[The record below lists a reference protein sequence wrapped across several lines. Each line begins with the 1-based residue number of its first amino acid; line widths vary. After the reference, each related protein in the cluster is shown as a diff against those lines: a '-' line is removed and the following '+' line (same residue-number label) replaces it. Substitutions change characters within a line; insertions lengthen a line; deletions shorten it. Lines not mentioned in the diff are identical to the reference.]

1 MYLQLMPQLIGQKVT
16 DVLVFEGNIYKLK
29 VVSNILKAKKNR
41 SGETVRSIR
50 VDAQNQDL
58 IVWGRENFHNMETGT
73 SPKEMKA
80 SISTLSY
87 LSVRSNI
94 AAWSKYLPLEFVNV
108 KERFIF
114 ASNVVRNIQE
124 KGSLLFQQGGR
135 KDIYSNEEEALLK
148 NISDK
153 VGQIIVNTQ
162 IL

>member
-1 MYLQLMPQLIGQKVT
+1 MHLQLMPQLIGQKVT
-16 DVLVFEGNIYKLK
+16 DVLAFEGNIYKLK
-29 VVSNILKAKKNR
+29 VVSNILKTKKNR

-58 IVWGRENFHNMETGT
+58 IVWGRENFHNMETGI
-73 SPKEMKA
+73 SPVEAKQNDFAFLKA
-80 SISTLSY
+80 KIWG
-87 LSVRSNI
+87 
-94 AAWSKYLPLEFVNV
+94 WSKYLPLDFTNGQRAKFSFNV
-108 KERFIF
+108 
-114 ASNVVRNIQE
+114 SNSLRE

>member
-1 MYLQLMPQLIGQKVT
+1 MPQLIGQKVT

>member
-16 DVLVFEGNIYKLK
+16 DVLAFEGNIYKLK

-50 VDAQNQDL
+50 VDTQNQDL
-58 IVWGRENFHNMETGT
+58 IVWGRENFHNMETGI
-73 SPKEMKA
+73 SPQEMKA

>member
-1 MYLQLMPQLIGQKVT
+1 MHLQLMPQLIGQKVT

-29 VVSNILKAKKNR
+29 VVSNILKTKKNR

-58 IVWGRENFHNMETGT
+58 IVWGRENFHNMEMGT
-73 SPKEMKA
+73 SPAEAKQNDFAFLKA
-80 SISTLSY
+80 KIWD
-87 LSVRSNI
+87 
-94 AAWSKYLPLEFVNV
+94 WSKYLPLDFTNGQRAKFSFNV
-108 KERFIF
+108 
-114 ASNVVRNIQE
+114 SNSLQK

-153 VGQIIVNTQ
+153 VGQIIINTQ